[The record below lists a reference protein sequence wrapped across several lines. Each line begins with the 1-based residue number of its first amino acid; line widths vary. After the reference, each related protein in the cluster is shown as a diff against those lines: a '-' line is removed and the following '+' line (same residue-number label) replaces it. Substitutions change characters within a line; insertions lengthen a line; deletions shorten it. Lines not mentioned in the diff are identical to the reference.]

1 MSIGF
6 RPVDAHRGHLGSWRP
21 NRALSASAAA
31 VALLLA
37 AVLGIGWIASE
48 RAIHPA
54 ICHYEKGLADFP
66 NLHPYQVS
74 FQSRTHT
81 RIASWFFPG
90 TRRATV
96 LLSHGYGDNQIQML
110 PYADFLV
117 RQGFSV
123 LTYDMRNR
131 GRSSGDA
138 VTFGA
143 LEAPDI
149 ISAVDYLMTRPDVD
163 PNRIGAMG
171 LSLGAAATILA
182 AAGDSRIKAVL
193 DDSSFSDVPAAI
205 RSSFEHFI
213 GLPSFPLAPL
223 TVSIVR
229 LRTGIDV
236 GRIRPSD
243 VIARISPRPLLI
255 VHCMDDKVAP
265 PDNSERNFA
274 AAKEPKQFWRIPS
287 GGHVNGLKAA
297 GREYELRVGQ
307 FFAESLR

>member
-1 MSIGF
+1 MSIAF
-6 RPVDAHRGHLGSWRP
+6 RPVNAHRGHLGSWRP

-37 AVLGIGWIASE
+37 VVLGIGWIAAG

-54 ICHYEKGLADFP
+54 IWPYEKGLADFP
-66 NLHPYQVS
+66 DLHPYQVS
-74 FQSRTHT
+74 FESRTHT

-149 ISAVDYLMTRPDVD
+149 ISAVDYLMTRSDVD
-163 PNRIGAMG
+163 PNRMGAIG

-182 AAGDSRIKAVL
+182 AAGDSRINALL
-193 DDSSFSDVPAAI
+193 DDSAFSDPPAAI
-205 RSSFEHFI
+205 RSRFQHFI
-213 GLPSFPLAPL
+213 RLPSLPFP
-223 TVSIVR
+223 
-229 LRTGIDV
+229 
-236 GRIRPSD
+236 
-243 VIARISPRPLLI
+243 
-255 VHCMDDKVAP
+255 
-265 PDNSERNFA
+265 
-274 AAKEPKQFWRIPS
+274 
-287 GGHVNGLKAA
+287 
-297 GREYELRVGQ
+297 
-307 FFAESLR
+307 SL

>member
-1 MSIGF
+1 MSIAF
-6 RPVDAHRGHLGSWRP
+6 RPARARHGHLRSWWP
-21 NRALSASAAA
+21 TQALSVSAAA
-31 VALLLA
+31 FALLLA

-54 ICHYEKGLADFP
+54 ICHYDQGLADFP
-66 NLHPYQVS
+66 DLHPYQVNIE
-74 FQSRTHT
+74 SRTHT

-138 VTFGA
+138 VTLGA
-143 LEAPDI
+143 LEGPDI
-149 ISAVDYLMTRPDVD
+149 LSAVDYLMTRPDVD

-182 AAGDSRIKAVL
+182 AAGE
-193 DDSSFSDVPAAI
+193 PQ
-205 RSSFEHFI
+205 H
-213 GLPSFPLAPL
+213 P
-223 TVSIVR
+223 
-229 LRTGIDV
+229 
-236 GRIRPSD
+236 
-243 VIARISPRPLLI
+243 PRP
-255 VHCMDDKVAP
+255 
-265 PDNSERNFA
+265 
-274 AAKEPKQFWRIPS
+274 
-287 GGHVNGLKAA
+287 
-297 GREYELRVGQ
+297 
-307 FFAESLR
+307 